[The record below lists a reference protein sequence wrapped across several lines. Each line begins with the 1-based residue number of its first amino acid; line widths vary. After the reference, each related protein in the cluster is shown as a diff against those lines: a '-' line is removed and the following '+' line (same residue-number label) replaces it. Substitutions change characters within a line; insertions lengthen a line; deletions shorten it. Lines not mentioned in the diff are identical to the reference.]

1 MTVIATKDLKAL
13 MPLINAARINARKD
27 LLDDC
32 LLLSGNETGLHVKT
46 PLTLSVA
53 IAGRGELPPTVVSH
67 KAFAAAVRSCGQIM
81 TLSRDDASLVIE
93 SDGITH
99 RLETKPDDYADVIHG
114 ERGENSSLWFIAS
127 GEALAAAIAA
137 TRIAVSTEETRYYLN
152 GVYLHT
158 EGAGIA
164 AVATDGHR
172 LVKKTFGAD
181 VRTAAHTAIVPRQAL
196 PALSLLCRGKRDVEV
211 YRDGERIIFSGY
223 DGVLVVRCV
232 DGIFPDY
239 QRVIPPASKRK
250 TWISGDTGELLAAAK
265 AMPVDKRSFSTCA
278 VIDATTKAPT
288 MATEQATAAI
298 NVTASNGRTTPRVG
312 FNARYLAEVLALDQG
327 AVRITF
333 EDAASP
339 AVFEGQDA
347 ALTRVLMPMRA

>member
-1 MTVIATKDLKAL
+1 MITIATKDLKAL
-13 MPLINAARINARKD
+13 MPLINAARINARKR

-32 LLLSGNETGLHVKT
+32 LLLLGEAGLHVKT

-67 KAFAAAVRSCGQIM
+67 KAFAAAVRSCGPVM
-81 TLSRDDASLVIE
+81 TLSRDDARLVIE
-93 SDGITH
+93 SGGITH
-99 RLETKPDDYADVIHG
+99 RLEAKPDDYANVMQH
-114 ERGENSSLWFIAS
+114 ERGENSSLWFIA
-127 GEALAAAIAA
+127 GGAALGAAIDA
-137 TRIAVSTEETRYYLN
+137 TRSAVSTDYSRYYLN

-158 EGAGIA
+158 EGAGVA

-181 VRTAAHTAIVPRQAL
+181 VRTAEHTAIVPRQAL
-196 PALSLLCRGKRDVEV
+196 PALRLLCRGKRDVEV
-211 YRDGERIIFSGY
+211 YCDGERIIFSGY
-223 DGVLVVRCV
+223 DGVLVVCCV

-239 QRVIPPASKRK
+239 QRVIPLASKRK
-250 TWISGDTGELLAAAK
+250 TWIAGDTGELLAAAK

-288 MATEQATAAI
+288 IATKEATAAI
-298 NVTASNGRTTPRVG
+298 NVTASNGKTTPRVG
-312 FNARYLAEVLALDQG
+312 FNARYLAEMLALDQG

-339 AVFEGQDA
+339 SVFEGQDA
-347 ALTRVLMPMRA
+347 ALTRVLVPMRA